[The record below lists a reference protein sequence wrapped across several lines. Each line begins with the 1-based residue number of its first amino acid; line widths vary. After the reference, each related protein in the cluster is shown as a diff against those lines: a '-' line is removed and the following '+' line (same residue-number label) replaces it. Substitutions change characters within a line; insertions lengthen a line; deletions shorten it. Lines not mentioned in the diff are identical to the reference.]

1 MRHLVNTPDSEAITT
16 PLINVENIA
25 SIRRAF
31 LTELWGSGVKSF
43 GEGSILNLKLPRT
56 QLITLKEKKLR
67 SLANFYFLIPVKD
80 LSYYPTIP
88 DKFQESDDEK
98 ETGAEPRN
106 KKVSRVSN
114 GVVAPKPSSVGRPR
128 KLVVIP
134 NQPSILTFFSKKNI

>member
-16 PLINVENIA
+16 PIINVENIA

-31 LTELWGSGVKSF
+31 LTELCSSEVQSF

-67 SLANFYFLIPVKD
+67 SLAKKYFSIPVKD
-80 LSYYPTIP
+80 LSSYPTIP
-88 DKFQESDDEK
+88 GKLQESDDEK
-98 ETGAEPRN
+98 ETGAELRN

-134 NQPSILTFFSKKNI
+134 N